1 MIEDFNVE
9 AETDDE
15 TFKGFES
22 LSIWFW
28 VFKFN
33 ILEWVLWCW
42 NFGCWK
48 GVRPMRMGT
57 LE

>member
-1 MIEDFNVE
+1 
-9 AETDDE
+9 
-15 TFKGFES
+15 